1 MSKEVDSG
9 DHKHSRAAPSA
20 TDASTASLRNGYNQT
35 YVIMKNSASGGNSR
49 ESKDMDD
56 IEANAGP
63 NEVFFRCGNWCYKGP
78 VDFMGLDLG
87 LHGLPALIPCL
98 QRQQGSLKYFCTAKA

>member
-1 MSKEVDSG
+1 MSKEVASADY
-9 DHKHSRAAPSA
+9 KQSRPPSA
-20 TDASTASLRNGYNQT
+20 SEASNDSLRHGYNQT
-35 YVIMKNSASGGNSR
+35 YIILKNNKNSAEAKESIDSGGS
-49 ESKDMDD
+49 
-56 IEANAGP
+56 GGC

-98 QRQQGSLKYFCTAKA
+98 QRQQSNLKYFCTAKA

>member
-9 DHKHSRAAPSA
+9 DYKQSRPPSA
-20 TDASTASLRNGYNQT
+20 SEASNDSLRHGYNQT
-35 YVIMKNSASGGNSR
+35 YVILKNDRSTREAKDSEEAEGSG
-49 ESKDMDD
+49 
-56 IEANAGP
+56 GP
-63 NEVFFRCGNWCYKGP
+63 NEVFFRCGNWCYKGG

-98 QRQQGSLKYFCTAKA
+98 QRQQSSLRYFCTAKA

>member
-1 MSKEVDSG
+1 MSKEEDPV
-9 DHKHSRAAPSA
+9 DHKQTRAAPSA
-20 TDASTASLRNGYNQT
+20 SEASSLRHGYNQT
-35 YVIMKNSASGGNSR
+35 YIILRNSR
-49 ESKDMDD
+49 NRKDSKDTEE
-56 IEANAGP
+56 ISTP

-98 QRQQGSLKYFCTAKA
+98 QRQQSNLRYFCTAKA